1 VNIYFH
7 KVHLQI
13 QLKKTITLELVE
25 VYIINNS
32 FEVKSN
38 HIQVNGNGLKS
49 SIKLKIKKKI
59 NTLSYKKKKLSASS
73 NNKNEE

>member
-1 VNIYFH
+1 
-7 KVHLQI
+7 
-13 QLKKTITLELVE
+13 VE